1 MLHATIMAGGT
12 GTRFWPE
19 SRAARPKQFLR
30 LFGGRTMLRATF
42 ERLSGLIPPERGLGA
57 TTAPLADRTAAEL
70 PELDRRAI
78 LVEPLRRDTA
88 PCLALAALNLVRRD
102 PDATMLVLPAD
113 HVIAPIDAF
122 HRAVRR
128 AAELV
133 ERQPRALVTF
143 GVAPSDPAESFGYI
157 EAGEPLDASPPG
169 APPAAPAAREPLEG
183 AAPPR
188 ALAALRFI
196 EKPDAETA
204 RRLIASGRHYWNSGM
219 FVWKARRLI
228 ELVRQHCPAIAAGC
242 DRIAEALGTA
252 GEAEVLRREFEAMP
266 SISIDYAV
274 MERAEGVVMIEAPFA
289 WDDVGSWQAV
299 ARRQGADADGN
310 TIDAKHLGLD
320 TRGTIVRGGDDHLIV
335 TVGLEDCLV
344 IHTPDATLVAR
355 RRDEQSLRKVVAMLA
370 ERGWTEYL

>member
-30 LFGGRTMLRATF
+30 LFGGATMLRATF
-42 ERLSGLIPPERGLGA
+42 ERLSGLVPSDRVIVA
-57 TTAPLADRTAAEL
+57 TTAPLAESTSREL

-88 PCLALAALNLVRRD
+88 PCLALAAMHLLRRD
-102 PDATMLVLPAD
+102 PEATMVALPAD
-113 HVIAPIDAF
+113 HVIAPTDAF
-122 HRAVRR
+122 ERAVRL

-133 ERQPRALVTF
+133 EHEPRRIITF
-143 GVAPSDPAESFGYI
+143 GVAPSYPAESFGYI
-157 EAGEPLDASPPG
+157 EAGEPV
-169 APPAAPAAREPLEG
+169 AAPAASERFG
-183 AAPPR
+183 DAAAPR
-188 ALAALRFI
+188 ALEARRFL

-204 RRLIASGRHYWNSGM
+204 RQLIESGRHYWNSGI

-228 ELVRQHCPAIAAGC
+228 ELLREHCPAVGAAC
-242 DRIAEALGTA
+242 DRLAEALGTA
-252 GEAEVLRREFEAMP
+252 DEADALRREFEAMP

-320 TRGTIVRGGDDHLIV
+320 TRGTIVRGGGDHLIV

-355 RRDEQSLRKVVAMLA
+355 RRDEEAVRKVVALLA